1 MKPTTNYWLSMM
13 LAGTLAL
20 PVWAA
25 EELTENDIISGTM
38 NITFKTRV
46 SKDKSGK
53 FAEGSPV
60 LGVKDEYK
68 VNMRVAK
75 TTEFSGTVLRQPKVK
90 IKFIG
95 TEAQPAVLQYDL
107 AMSVLNPKD
116 LNQKKIVGK
125 WVGIAP
131 MNSSNNSFNFVGN
144 KDNELR
150 ITVDTMGN
158 AQGFTDKFG
167 GLLIGKQ
174 DKAENWQEKLTSFTF
189 ERVIGNKKVKL
200 EAKKVDP
207 MQFKDIE
214 LAKGPS
220 TIYPHAI
227 VNGRMDFDYQTG
239 NWYLNNVRF
248 KYNLDGKDVEDV
260 ISGTI
265 KWIEDP
271 QRATNGKGKYD
282 FNVRFNEDK
291 FAVQTNEADAFGNMN
306 DEEAFF
312 AVDNRVPSLTGQVD
326 YLETMVV
333 GSEAP
338 TASQITYHLNANKLT
353 KQQVMNF
360 YKLWMLAI
368 GPINDE

>member
-1 MKPTTNYWLSMM
+1 MKPTTKYWLSMM
-13 LAGTLAL
+13 LAGTLAF

-25 EELTENDIISGTM
+25 EEITENDIISGTM
-38 NITFKTRV
+38 NIDFKTRTNR
-46 SKDKSGK
+46 DKSGK
-53 FAEGSPV
+53 FADGSSV

-75 TTEFSGTVLRQPKVK
+75 TTEFSGTILRQPKVK
-90 IKFIG
+90 IKLIG
-95 TEAQPAVLQYDL
+95 TEAQAGVLQYDL
-107 AMSVLNPKD
+107 ALAVLNPKD
-116 LNQKKIVGK
+116 LNQKKNVGK

-131 MNSSNNSFNFVGN
+131 MDASNTFNFAGS
-144 KDNELR
+144 KENELR

-158 AQGFTDKFG
+158 AQGFTDKFAG
-167 GLLIGKQ
+167 ALVGKQ
-174 DKAENWQEKLTSFTF
+174 DKGENWQDKLTSYTF
-189 ERVIGNKKVKL
+189 ERVIGTKKVKL

-207 MQFKDIE
+207 VQFKNVE

-220 TIYPHAI
+220 SIYPHTT

-239 NWYLNNVRF
+239 NWYLNNMRF

-260 ISGTI
+260 VSGTI
-265 KWIEDP
+265 KWVEDP

-291 FAVQTNEADAFGNMN
+291 FAAQTTEADAFGNMN

-326 YLETMVV
+326 YLETMVA

-338 TASQITYHLNANKLT
+338 TASQVTYKLNANKLT
-353 KQQVMNF
+353 KQQIMNF
-360 YKLWMLAI
+360 YKLWMLTV

>member
-1 MKPTTNYWLSMM
+1 MKPTTKYWLSMM

-25 EELTENDIISGTM
+25 DELTENDIISGTM
-38 NITFKTRV
+38 NITFKTRT
-46 SKDKSGK
+46 SRDKSGK
-53 FAEGSPV
+53 FADGSPT

-68 VNMRVAK
+68 INMRVAK

-90 IKFIG
+90 VKLIG
-95 TEAQPAVLQYDL
+95 TEAQAAMLQYDL

-116 LNQKKIVGK
+116 LNQKKTVGK

-131 MNSSNNSFNFVGN
+131 MGANNTFNFAGSKEN
-144 KDNELR
+144 DLR
-150 ITVDTMGN
+150 IVIDTMGN

-167 GLLIGKQ
+167 GALVGKQ
-174 DKAENWQEKLTSFTF
+174 DKAENWQDKLTSYTF
-189 ERVIGNKKVKL
+189 ERVIGTKKVKL

-207 MQFKDIE
+207 VQFKDVE

-220 TIYPHAI
+220 SIYPHAT

-239 NWYLNNVRF
+239 NWYINSLRF
-248 KYNLDGKDVEDV
+248 KYNVDGKDVEDAV
-260 ISGTI
+260 SGTI
-265 KWIEDP
+265 KWVEDP

-291 FAVQTNEADAFGNMN
+291 FAAQTSEADAFGNMN

-312 AVDNRVPSLTGQVD
+312 AVDNRVPALMGQVD
-326 YLETMVV
+326 YLDTMVA

-338 TASQITYHLNANKLT
+338 TASQITYKLNANKLT

-360 YKLWMLAI
+360 FKLWMLAI